1 MELNVDR
8 KDLLIDKDRDREV
21 DISINNTKKAFSNIA
36 FNVVNTAADYIIKAM
51 PVNDGVKNI
60 LLDVKKAFESRDFK
74 TILKTAVGSSMEE
87 GVKMFKMPKNVLSD
101 ISKVTNITIKGGLME
116 GICAAID
123 IISNK
128 YLKNNLFY
136 NLIKDFINKTKDYI
150 FTKEFKDKL
159 EIKVE
164 RLVKKADNFKEKCKE
179 WYKYYDKLDF
189 EKMND
194 LAQDLKR
201 EKRKVI
207 SDPECAKESNI
218 IQNILKLVNVKKD
231 KLTNLQL
238 QICNEL

>member
-8 KDLLIDKDRDREV
+8 KDLLIEKNREV
-21 DISINNTKKAFSNIA
+21 DINVNNTKKAFSNIA

-51 PVNDGVKNI
+51 PVNEGVKNI
-60 LLDVKKAFESRDFK
+60 LLDVKKSFESRDFK
-74 TILKTAVGSSMEE
+74 NILKTVVGSSMEE
-87 GVKMFKMPKNVLSD
+87 GIKMLKMPRNVLRD
-101 ISKVTNITIKGGLME
+101 ISKITNVTIKGGLRE

-136 NLIKDFINKTKDYI
+136 NLIKDFINKTKGYI
-150 FTKEFKDKL
+150 FSKSFKDKL

-164 RLVKKADNFKEKCKE
+164 KLVKKADDFKEKCKE
-179 WYKYYDKLDF
+179 WYEYYDKLDF
-189 EKMND
+189 EKMNN

-207 SDPECAKESNI
+207 SDPECAKENNI
-218 IQNILKLVNVKKD
+218 IQNILKLANAKKD

>member
-8 KDLLIDKDRDREV
+8 KDLLIDKDREV

-87 GVKMFKMPKNVLSD
+87 GIKMLKMPKNVLSD
-101 ISKVTNITIKGGLME
+101 ISKVTNITIKGGLSE

>member
-8 KDLLIDKDRDREV
+8 KELLIDKDREV
-21 DISINNTKKAFSNIA
+21 DISINNTKKAFSNIT

-87 GVKMFKMPKNVLSD
+87 GIKMLKMPKNVLSD
-101 ISKVTNITIKGGLME
+101 ISKVTNITIKGGLRE

-150 FTKEFKDKL
+150 YTKEFKDKL

>member
-8 KDLLIDKDRDREV
+8 KELLIDKDREV

-87 GVKMFKMPKNVLSD
+87 GVKMLKMPKNVLSD
-101 ISKVTNITIKGGLME
+101 ISKVTNITIKGGLRE
-116 GICAAID
+116 WICAAID